1 MSRRDVLK
9 GLTGLALTA
18 CRRGGGGG
26 LEGRRAIE
34 GAIVGGSHRRGHR
47 LREGFR
53 PRPESAEDVGVA
65 ILGAGVA
72 GLSAA
77 WAFDRA
83 GFRDYLVLELEDV
96 PGGTARS
103 GANAV
108 TPYPWGAHYVPVP
121 SPSNRSLVALL
132 EEVGAVAGRDAKG
145 RPVYAENVLCREPEE
160 RVYFRGHWYEG
171 LFPRAGASA
180 SDLAQFHAFEDDM
193 KRWSRW
199 RDARG
204 RRGFA
209 IPRATGS
216 DAGEIRALD
225 RISMAEYL
233 AQHGW
238 DSPRL
243 RWFVEYGCRDD
254 FGTSLAGTSA
264 WAGIHYYA
272 ARLEDGAEEPAEFL
286 TWPEGNG
293 RLVAHLAGLVGRRLR
308 TGALVTDVAPGRDR
322 VEVTCYDEAAR
333 RAVALRARQVVFAL
347 PRFLAGFLIA
357 PWRLDRPAFLG
368 EAVYGSWMVANLTLR
383 DRPLSHGFPLAWDN
397 VLYDSPSLGYVVA
410 THQSGRDHGPTV
422 LTYYLPILDPD
433 ARKGREQL
441 LATTWEQWVETVL
454 ADLGPA
460 HPGLADLIER
470 IDVYLWGHA
479 MVQPRPGF
487 LWSDAL
493 AASSRP
499 LGRVHFAH
507 TDLSGMALFEEAQYW
522 GIRAAEAILRER
534 GLAFR
539 SWLEA

>member
-1 MSRRDVLK
+1 MNRRHLL
-9 GLTGLALTA
+9 GSLTGLVLTA
-18 CRRGGGGG
+18 CTRS
-26 LEGRRAIE
+26 RARPGIA
-34 GAIVGGSHRRGHR
+34 GSIVGGSHQRGHR

-53 PRPESAEDVGVA
+53 PRPESAEEIPVA

-77 WAFDRA
+77 WAFERA
-83 GFRDYLVLELEDV
+83 GFRDYVVLELEDV
-96 PGGTARS
+96 PGGTACS

-108 TPYPWGAHYVPVP
+108 SPYPWGAHYVPVP
-121 SPSNRSLVALL
+121 SPHNRALVTLL
-132 EEVGAVAGRDAKG
+132 DEVGAVAGRDAQG

-180 SDLAQFHAFEDDM
+180 AELGQLRAFEDDM

-199 RDARG
+199 RDPRG

-216 DAGEIRALD
+216 GAPEIRALD
-225 RISMAEYL
+225 RISMADYL

-254 FGTSLAGTSA
+254 FGTSLSGTSA

-272 ARLEDGAEEPAEFL
+272 ARLEEGAEAPAEFL

-293 RLVAHLAGLVGRRLR
+293 RLVAHLAGLVGKRLR
-308 TGALVTDVAPGRDR
+308 TGALVTDVVPGRDR
-322 VEVTCYDEAAR
+322 VDVTWHDEASR
-333 RAVALRARQVVFAL
+333 RARAVRAGQVVFAL
-347 PRFLAGFLIA
+347 PRFLAGVLVA
-357 PWRLDRPAFLG
+357 PWREERPSFLG
-368 EAVYGSWMVANLTLR
+368 ETSYGSWMVANLTLH
-383 DRPLSHGFPLAWDN
+383 DRPLTNGFPLAWDN
-397 VLYDSPSLGYVVA
+397 VIYDSASLGYVVA
-410 THQSGRDHGPTV
+410 THQMGRDHGPTV
-422 LTYYLPILDPD
+422 LTYYLPILETDV
-433 ARKGREQL
+433 RQGRERL
-441 LATTWEQWVETVL
+441 LATTWEQWLETIL
-454 ADLGPA
+454 ADLGPS
-460 HPGLADLIER
+460 HPGLRDLVDR
-470 IDVYLWGHA
+470 VDVYLWGHG

-487 LWSDAL
+487 LWGDAL

-499 LGRVHFAH
+499 LGRLHFAH

-534 GLAFR
+534 GATFR
-539 SWLEA
+539 SWLQ

>member
-1 MSRRDVLK
+1 MMRRRHVLG
-9 GLTGLALTA
+9 GLTGLVLTG
-18 CRRGGGGG
+18 CTRGAP
-26 LEGRRAIE
+26 RAIA
-34 GAIVGGSHRRGHR
+34 GGIVGGSHERGHR
-47 LREGFR
+47 LRGGFR
-53 PRPESAEDVGVA
+53 PRPESAEDIPVA

-77 WAFDRA
+77 WAFERA
-83 GFRDYLVLELEDV
+83 GFRDYVVLELEDV

-108 TPYPWGAHYVPVP
+108 SPYPWGAHYVPVP
-121 SPSNRSLVALL
+121 SPGNRALVTLL
-132 EEVGAVAGRDAKG
+132 DEVGAVAGRDAQG

-160 RVYFRGHWYEG
+160 RHYFRGHWYEG

-180 SDLAQFHAFEDDM
+180 AELGQLRAFEDDM

-199 RDARG
+199 RDPRG

-216 DAGEIRALD
+216 GAPEIRALD
-225 RISMAEYL
+225 GISMADYL

-243 RWFVEYGCRDD
+243 LWFVEYGCRDD
-254 FGTSLAGTSA
+254 FGTSLSGTSA

-272 ARLEDGAEEPAEFL
+272 ARLEEGAEAPAEFL

-293 RLVAHLAGLVGRRLR
+293 RLVAHLAGLLGERLR
-308 TGALVTDVAPGRDR
+308 TGALVTDVVPRPDR
-322 VEVTCYDEAAR
+322 VDVTWYDEAGR
-333 RAVALRARQVVFAL
+333 RARALRAGQVVFAL
-347 PRFLAGFLIA
+347 PRFLAGVLVA
-357 PWRLDRPAFLG
+357 PWREERPAFLG
-368 EAVYGSWMVANLTLR
+368 ETSYGSWMVANLTLH
-383 DRPLSHGFPLAWDN
+383 DRPFSNGFPLAWDN
-397 VLYDSPSLGYVVA
+397 VIYDSASLGYVVA
-410 THQSGRDHGPTV
+410 THQAGRDYGPTV

-433 ARKGREQL
+433 VRKGRERL
-441 LATTWEQWVETVL
+441 LATTWEQWLETIL

-460 HPGLADLIER
+460 HPGLRDLVDR
-470 IDVYLWGHA
+470 VDVYLWGHA

-487 LWSDAL
+487 LWGDAL

-539 SWLEA
+539 SWL